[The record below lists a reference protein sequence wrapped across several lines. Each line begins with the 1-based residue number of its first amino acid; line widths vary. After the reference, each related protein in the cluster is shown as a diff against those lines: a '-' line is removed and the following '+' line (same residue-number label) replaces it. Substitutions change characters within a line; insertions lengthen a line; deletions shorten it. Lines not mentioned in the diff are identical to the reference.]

1 MKKKKFVIVSEDG
14 IIGSKGVKVDEV
26 LAMLLHAFLC
36 AWDRDKYSIDI
47 VNAGEGV
54 IDMLAMYKKEEK
66 EDPIDELGEMLA
78 NLFGADDDDE
88 DEGEDDNG

>member
-1 MKKKKFVIVSEDG
+1 MEKKKFVIVSDDG

-54 IDMLAMYKKEEK
+54 IDMLDKYKKTEK
-66 EDPIDELGEMLA
+66 PDPIDELGEMLA
-78 NLFGADDDDE
+78 KLFGVDKD

>member
-1 MKKKKFVIVSEDG
+1 MEKKKFVIVSDDG

-47 VNAGEGV
+47 VNAGEGI
-54 IDMLAMYKKEEK
+54 IDALDKYAKAKA
-66 EDPIDELGEMLA
+66 DPIDELGEMLA
-78 NLFGADDDDE
+78 KLFGTDDDDE
-88 DEGEDDNG
+88 DEVEDDNG